1 MAATRWAPARPLVE
15 TYKDHVLELTFGP
28 DGRLLSALKNY

>member
-1 MAATRWAPARPLVE
+1 MGAGRPIVQ

-28 DGRLLSALKNY
+28 DGKLVSWAKNYY